1 MNAEEEARAV
11 DQVVDRLVQRFP
23 AVPRDRVAAIVGEE
37 HRVLYGNPIRD
48 FVPVLVEH
56 EARERLRAEGTPK
69 LGDGS

>member
-37 HRVLYGNPIRD
+37 HRVLDGNPIRD

-56 EARERLRAEGTPK
+56 EARVRLRAEGTPA